1 MNIYQHTQQ
10 VIDTVKAKTNRVLL
24 FYSCG
29 KDSIALLHW
38 CAQNFNEVVCVF
50 MYFVKDLEHINKF
63 INFSKKQY
71 PNISFIQRPH
81 YALTYINKSGLF
93 CTPQNTRILKLSDII
108 QSVRIETQIEYVF
121 LGMKQSDSMNRR
133 IMLRQYEMQAISPTK
148 LVYPFSL
155 WKDKDVLRYI
165 SNNRLPK
172 PIQYSNKKSNGITFD
187 LDVYLYLREHYPN
200 DLQKILDVYPLSEK
214 ILFDYDQKNKNTKG
228 TIQAK

>member
-10 VIDTVKAKTNRVLL
+10 VIDTVRKKTNRVLL

-38 CAQNFNEVVCVF
+38 CAKNFSEVVCVF

-133 IMLRQYEMQAISPTK
+133 IMLRQYEMQAISPTN

>member
-10 VIDTVKAKTNRVLL
+10 VIDTVRKKTNRVLL

-38 CAQNFNEVVCVF
+38 CAKNFSEVVCVF

-133 IMLRQYEMQAISPTK
+133 IMLRQYEMQAISPTN

-228 TIQAK
+228 TIQAE

>member
-1 MNIYQHTQQ
+1 
-10 VIDTVKAKTNRVLL
+10 
-24 FYSCG
+24 
-29 KDSIALLHW
+29 
-38 CAQNFNEVVCVF
+38 
-50 MYFVKDLEHINKF
+50 
-63 INFSKKQY
+63 
-71 PNISFIQRPH
+71 
-81 YALTYINKSGLF
+81 
-93 CTPQNTRILKLSDII
+93 
-108 QSVRIETQIEYVF
+108 
-121 LGMKQSDSMNRR
+121 MNRR

-214 ILFDYDQKNKNTKG
+214 ILFDYDQENKNTQG
-228 TIQAK
+228 TVQAK

>member
-10 VIDTVKAKTNRVLL
+10 VIDTVRKKTNRVLL

-38 CAQNFNEVVCVF
+38 CAKNFSEVVCVF
-50 MYFVKDLEHINKF
+50 MYFVKDLDHINKF

-133 IMLRQYEMQAISPTK
+133 IMLRQYEMQAISPTN

>member
-10 VIDTVKAKTNRVLL
+10 VIDTVRKKTNRVLL

-38 CAQNFNEVVCVF
+38 CAKNFSEVVCVF

-71 PNISFIQRPH
+71 PNISFIQLPH

-93 CTPQNTRILKLSDII
+93 CSPQNTRILKLSDII
-108 QSVRIETQIEYVF
+108 QSVRLETQIEYVF

-133 IMLRQYEMQAISPTK
+133 IMLRQYELQAISPTN

>member
-10 VIDTVKAKTNRVLL
+10 VIDTVRKKTNRVLL

-38 CAQNFNEVVCVF
+38 CAKNFSEVVCVF

-108 QSVRIETQIEYVF
+108 QSVRLETQIEYVF

-133 IMLRQYEMQAISPTK
+133 IMLRQYELQAISPTN

>member
-10 VIDTVKAKTNRVLL
+10 VIDTVRKKTNRVLL

-29 KDSIALLHW
+29 KDSIALLNW
-38 CAQNFNEVVCVF
+38 CAKNFSEVVCVF

-93 CTPQNTRILKLSDII
+93 CSPQNTRILKLSDII
-108 QSVRIETQIEYVF
+108 QSVRLETQIEYVF

-133 IMLRQYEMQAISPTK
+133 IMLRQYELQAISPTN

>member
-1 MNIYQHTQQ
+1 
-10 VIDTVKAKTNRVLL
+10 
-24 FYSCG
+24 
-29 KDSIALLHW
+29 
-38 CAQNFNEVVCVF
+38 

-108 QSVRIETQIEYVF
+108 QSVRLETQIEYVF

-172 PIQYSNKKSNGITFD
+172 PIQYNNKKSNGITFD

>member
-1 MNIYQHTQQ
+1 MNIYQHTQR
-10 VIDTVKAKTNRVLL
+10 VIDTVRKKTNRVLL

-38 CAQNFNEVVCVF
+38 CAKNFSEVVCVF

-133 IMLRQYEMQAISPTK
+133 IMLRQYELQAISPTN

>member
-10 VIDTVKAKTNRVLL
+10 VIDTVSFFSNRVLL

-38 CAQNFNEVVCVF
+38 CAKNFSEVVCVF

-133 IMLRQYEMQAISPTK
+133 IMLRQYEMQAISPTN

>member
-38 CAQNFNEVVCVF
+38 CAQNFDEVVCVF
-50 MYFVKDLEHINKF
+50 MYFVKDLEH
-63 INFSKKQY
+63 
-71 PNISFIQRPH
+71 
-81 YALTYINKSGLF
+81 INKSGLF

-108 QSVRIETQIEYVF
+108 QSVRLETQIEYVF

-172 PIQYSNKKSNGITFD
+172 PIQYGNKKSNGITFD

-214 ILFDYDQKNKNTKG
+214 ILFDYDQKNKNTEG

>member
-10 VIDTVKAKTNRVLL
+10 VIDTVRKKTNRVLL

-38 CAQNFNEVVCVF
+38 CAKNFSEVVCVF

-133 IMLRQYEMQAISPTK
+133 IMLRQYELQAISPTN

>member
-38 CAQNFNEVVCVF
+38 CAQNFDEVVCVF
-50 MYFVKDLEHINKF
+50 MYFVKDLEH
-63 INFSKKQY
+63 
-71 PNISFIQRPH
+71 
-81 YALTYINKSGLF
+81 INKSGLF

-108 QSVRIETQIEYVF
+108 QSVRLETQIEYVF

-228 TIQAK
+228 TI

>member
-38 CAQNFNEVVCVF
+38 CAQNFDEVVCVF

-108 QSVRIETQIEYVF
+108 QSVRLETQIE
-121 LGMKQSDSMNRR
+121 
-133 IMLRQYEMQAISPTK
+133 
-148 LVYPFSL
+148 
-155 WKDKDVLRYI
+155 
-165 SNNRLPK
+165 
-172 PIQYSNKKSNGITFD
+172 
-187 LDVYLYLREHYPN
+187 
-200 DLQKILDVYPLSEK
+200 
-214 ILFDYDQKNKNTKG
+214 
-228 TIQAK
+228 

>member
-1 MNIYQHTQQ
+1 M
-10 VIDTVKAKTNRVLL
+10 
-24 FYSCG
+24 
-29 KDSIALLHW
+29 
-38 CAQNFNEVVCVF
+38 CVF

-133 IMLRQYEMQAISPTK
+133 IMLRQYEMQAISPTN

>member
-1 MNIYQHTQQ
+1 MNIYQHTQR
-10 VIDTVKAKTNRVLL
+10 VIDTVSFFSNRVLL

-38 CAQNFNEVVCVF
+38 CAKNFSEVVCVF

-133 IMLRQYEMQAISPTK
+133 IMLRQYELQAISPTN

>member
-10 VIDTVKAKTNRVLL
+10 VIDTVRKKTNRVLL

-38 CAQNFNEVVCVF
+38 CAKNFSEVVCVF

-93 CTPQNTRILKLSDII
+93 CSPQNTRVLKLSDII
-108 QSVRIETQIEYVF
+108 QSVRLETQIEYVF

-133 IMLRQYEMQAISPTK
+133 IMLRQYELQAISPTN